1 MKKILMLIVLITAIS
16 AQAQEPLKIN
26 ARVDEFTKKTTYE
39 VNQMCTFE
47 NSGRAEMVLLP
58 NLDSMYKINFLGAMA
73 INIGCLDNA
82 QIYILF
88 ENGEVINKHMFN
100 KFNCDGIAGFK
111 LNKMDWEMLSRER
124 ISKVK
129 IANRGKS
136 IIGVPDNP
144 EYFIQLHALL
154 E

>member
-1 MKKILMLIVLITAIS
+1 MKKLLMLIVLITAIS

-26 ARVDEFTKKTTYE
+26 AEIDEFTGKTTYG

-47 NSGRAEMVLLP
+47 NSGSEEMVLLP
-58 NLDSMYKINFLGAMA
+58 DLDSMNKINFLGAMA

-88 ENGEVINKHMFN
+88 ENGEVINKYMFN

-111 LNKMDWEMLSRER
+111 LNKKDWEMLSREL

-129 IANRGKS
+129 ITNRGKS

-144 EYFIQLHALL
+144 EYFIQLHVLL
-154 E
+154 R

>member
-26 ARVDEFTKKTTYE
+26 VEIDEFTGKTTY
-39 VNQMCTFE
+39 VINQMCTFE
-47 NSGRAEMVLLP
+47 SSGRAKMGLLP
-58 NLDSMYKINFLGAMA
+58 DIESMNKINFLGAMV
-73 INIGCLDNA
+73 INLGCLDNA

-88 ENGEVINKHMFN
+88 ENGEVINKYMFN

-129 IANRGKS
+129 IANKGKS